1 MEFTPINTE
10 EEFLNAV
17 KAKYGD
23 VDDLQGKISTH
34 VATIADRDKTITE
47 LQGKVKGY
55 EDTALKQQIAKEK
68 GIPMDMAMRLSGDDE
83 TALRADA
90 DALVAN
96 LRAFKG
102 APPMADPANAGKETG
117 ARAGL
122 RNLLRNMKG
131 D

>member
-17 KAKYGD
+17 RAKYGD
-23 VDDLQGKISTH
+23 VDDLQGKINTH
-34 VATIADRDKTITE
+34 VATIAD

-55 EDTALKQQIAKEK
+55 EDTELKRQIAKEK
-68 GIPMDMAMRLSGDDE
+68 GIPMDMAARLSGDDE
-83 TALRADA
+83 KALRADA
-90 DALVAN
+90 DALAAN

-102 APPMADPANAGKETG
+102 APPMANHENAGKENG

>member
-10 EEFLNAV
+10 EEFDDAV
-17 KAKYGD
+17 NERYGD
-23 VDDLQGKISTH
+23 VKGLQGRIATH
-34 VATIADRDKTITE
+34 EDTIAARDKTIAE
-47 LQGKVKGY
+47 LQGEVKGY
-55 EDTALKQQIAKEK
+55 RDAELKRQIAKEK
-68 GIPMDMAMRLSGDDE
+68 GIPQDMAMRLSGDDE
-83 TALRADA
+83 KALRADA
-90 DALVAN
+90 DALAAN

-102 APPMADPANAGKETG
+102 APPMADYENAGKENG